1 MIEFFMPMIPPT
13 ATGQEKGQNK
23 KTGAWYEPDD
33 LKAARSKLEAN
44 LAGHRPSVPYEGP
57 VRLYVKWCF
66 PIKAKHRDGEWKT
79 SRPDTDNLQKVL
91 KDCMTKLDFWGDDA
105 QVCSEV
111 VEKFWAR
118 IPGIYVAV
126 ELLREG

>member
-1 MIEFFMPMIPPT
+1 MYEFFMPMIPPT
-13 ATGQEKGQNK
+13 ATGQEKGLNR

-44 LAGHRPSVPYEGP
+44 LAGHRPTVPHEGP

-66 PIKAKHRDGEWKT
+66 PIKGKHRDGEWKT

-91 KDCMTKLDFWGDDA
+91 KDCMTKLSFWGDDA

-126 ELLREG
+126 ESLKEG